1 MPEKRGN
8 GKGKRILKSVFAAVG
23 TAMIMAL
30 IYVAAVLLQFPADA
44 MEGSFVVEDD
54 EIITRMQPAETDDA
68 ESLAAMFGAPLPMLP
83 GYAPKCQAGNTT
95 HDGQTVRVAALQ
107 YDGLMITAV
116 RPASAAPLLLRGEL
130 SVLLKNDITVLSH
143 PAVLAGRGG
152 AHCVYFSN
160 ESAAYSVYTPQ
171 APEAD
176 FLAVLKR
183 LVWAN

>member
-116 RPASAAPLLLRGEL
+116 RPASIRRVKATAADEKEAL
-130 SVLLKNDITVLSH
+130 SKVERQLQSRNLTLE
-143 PAVLAGRGG
+143 GFGT
-152 AHCVYFSN
+152 
-160 ESAAYSVYTPQ
+160 E
-171 APEAD
+171 
-176 FLAVLKR
+176 
-183 LVWAN
+183 